1 MGLCQRLNP
10 EWLKYERNMIEPTK
24 IQADA
29 EEQMQAAILF
39 LDDALAHIRAGKAS
53 VRILDPI
60 RVDYY
65 GAMSPLENVATITT
79 PDARTIQIQPWEKKM
94 LSEIER
100 AIINS
105 NIGLAPNNNGE
116 CIRLILPPLT
126 EERRQQLAK
135 QCKAEAENAKV
146 SVRNARRDAFEL
158 LKKQVKEGLPEDAE
172 KDAEDKVQKLHDKYV
187 RQIDELYAKKEK
199 DIMTV

>member
-1 MGLCQRLNP
+1 
-10 EWLKYERNMIEPTK
+10 MIEPTK
-24 IQADA
+24 IHADA
-29 EEQMQAAILF
+29 EESMQAAILF

-65 GAMSPLENVATITT
+65 GAPSPLANVATITT

-135 QCKAEAENAKV
+135 QCKGEAENAKV

-158 LKKQVKEGLPEDAE
+158 LKKQMKEGLPEDAE
-172 KDAEDKVQKLHDKYV
+172 KDAEEKVQKMHDKYI

-199 DIMTV
+199 EIMTV

>member
-1 MGLCQRLNP
+1 
-10 EWLKYERNMIEPTK
+10 MIEPSK

-29 EEQMQAAILF
+29 EELMQSAILF

-53 VRILDPI
+53 ARILDPV

-65 GAMSPLENVATITT
+65 GSMSPLANVATITT

-94 LSEIER
+94 LGEIER

-135 QCKAEAENAKV
+135 QCKGDIDRDPQKADKRRTARGCRERRRGQSAET
-146 SVRNARRDAFEL
+146 AR
-158 LKKQVKEGLPEDAE
+158 QVHPSD
-172 KDAEDKVQKLHDKYV
+172 
-187 RQIDELYAKKEK
+187 R
-199 DIMTV
+199 

>member
-1 MGLCQRLNP
+1 
-10 EWLKYERNMIEPTK
+10 MIEPTK

-53 VRILDPI
+53 ARILDPI
-60 RVDYY
+60 RIDYY
-65 GAMSPLENVATITT
+65 GAMSPIANVATITT

-94 LSEIER
+94 LGEIER

-146 SVRNARRDAFEL
+146 SVRNARRDAFET
-158 LKKQVKEGLPEDAE
+158 LKKQIKEGLPEDAE
-172 KDAEDKVQKLHDKYV
+172 KDAEDKVQKLHDKYI
-187 RQIDELYAKKEK
+187 RQIDDLYAKKEK

>member
-1 MGLCQRLNP
+1 
-10 EWLKYERNMIEPTK
+10 MIDVTK

-29 EEQMQAAILF
+29 EELMQSAILF

-53 VRILDPI
+53 ARILDPI

-65 GAMSPLENVATITT
+65 GAASPLANVATITT

-135 QCKAEAENAKV
+135 QCKGEAENAKV
-146 SVRNARRDAFEL
+146 SVRNARRDAIEL
-158 LKKQVKEGLPEDAE
+158 LKKQVKEGLPEDAQ
-172 KDAEDKVQKLHDKYV
+172 KDAEEKVQKLHDKYV
-187 RQIDELYAKKEK
+187 KQIDELYAKKEK

>member
-1 MGLCQRLNP
+1 
-10 EWLKYERNMIEPTK
+10 MIEPTK

-29 EEQMQAAILF
+29 EEQMQAAVLF

-53 VRILDPI
+53 ARILDPI

-65 GAMSPLENVATITT
+65 GALSPLENVATITT

-135 QCKAEAENAKV
+135 QCKGEAENAKV
-146 SVRNARRDAFEL
+146 SVRNARRDAIDT
-158 LKKQVKEGLPEDAE
+158 LKKQIKEGLPEDAE

>member
-1 MGLCQRLNP
+1 
-10 EWLKYERNMIEPTK
+10 
-24 IQADA
+24 
-29 EEQMQAAILF
+29 MQAAILF